1 MITAQKEEL
10 TMTMYNLYGSEG
22 CHLCEQALA
31 ICLRV
36 LPENQLNQID
46 IVDQERVSHESKT
59 LVELYGVHIP
69 VIEKLNP
76 ENPALNQ
83 KLFWPFT
90 QEQLTQLTL

>member
-1 MITAQKEEL
+1 
-10 TMTMYNLYGSEG
+10 MTKYNLYGSEG

-31 ICLRV
+31 LCL
-36 LPENQLNQID
+36 LIIPDEQLNHVD
-46 IVDQERVSHESKT
+46 IVDQETVLHESKT

-76 ENPALNQ
+76 DSPKENH

-90 QEQLTQLTL
+90 LEQLKELHCM

>member
-1 MITAQKEEL
+1 MTIT
-10 TMTMYNLYGSEG
+10 TYNLYGSEG

-31 ICLRV
+31 LCMLVI
-36 LPENQLNQID
+36 PEEQLYQID
-46 IVDQERVSHESKT
+46 IVDQESVPHESKT

-76 ENPALNQ
+76 DNSELNQ

-90 QEQLTQLTL
+90 QEQLTQLTLR

>member
-1 MITAQKEEL
+1 MVK
-10 TMTMYNLYGSEG
+10 YNLYGSEG

-31 ICLRV
+31 LCLSTISN
-36 LPENQLNQID
+36 EQLNQID
-46 IVDQERVSHESKT
+46 IVDQEKVPHETKT

-76 ENPALNQ
+76 DSPEENH

-90 QEQLTQLTL
+90 LEQLTQLTQ

>member
-1 MITAQKEEL
+1 MEE
-10 TMTMYNLYGSEG
+10 YNLYGSEG

-31 ICLRV
+31 LCLLV
-36 LPENQLNQID
+36 IPIEQLTQID
-46 IVDQERVSHESKT
+46 IVDQETVPHESKT

-76 ENPALNQ
+76 DSPEENH

-90 QEQLTQLTL
+90 LEQLTQLTQHPLT